1 MALPLIAGAIA
12 APLIGGLIGAD
23 QANKERRAAEDARR
37 QAMEQFANIS
47 IPDIEKQLL
56 SLNQYSS
63 AGQYSPEMEQLMQ
76 LGPTAMEGIALDPMM
91 RQQQLQALEQMVGIS
106 SGEIQPGD
114 EAAFQLATRNASAL
128 DQAKQGQILQ
138 EMQQRGQGGSG
149 AELLAR
155 LKSSQSSA
163 DMLNQANLEQAAK
176 MQQARMAALQA
187 QSNMASGLRSQDYG
201 EQTDLA
207 KARDIINQFNTQNS
221 QSVNSRNTGSRNS
234 AQQMNLQNNQN
245 LGNMN
250 TELANK
256 QQISNKS
263 LQQQKFENEKSLAAA
278 RAGLYQNEAAA
289 KTAQAGQTAG
299 MWAGGGQAI
308 GNVFSGMADRQNDL
322 EVARLKNNKG

>member
-63 AGQYSPEMEQLMQ
+63 AGQYTPEMEQLMQ

-91 RQQQLQALEQMVGIS
+91 RQQQLQALEQMAGIS

-176 MQQARMAALQA
+176 MQQARMAALQS

-250 TELANK
+250 VDLSNK

-263 LQQQKFENEKSLAAA
+263 LQQQQFENQKSLAAA
-278 RAGLYQNEAAA
+278 KAGMYQNEAAA

-299 MWAGGGQAI
+299 MWSGIGQGI
-308 GNVFSGMADRQNDL
+308 GTAVSAFGD
-322 EVARLKNNKG
+322 KK